1 MSRVISFNYFC
12 DNWES
17 ATKHQPNSVPAE
29 TVMVYSPKQQQVVEV
44 DVCEACLDRLNH
56 SQITDLADRMGREI
70 EEPEY
75 DPELV
80 CPFGCNGSK
89 PYKTKGGRS
98 RHMTVQ
104 HPDWV
109 PEA

>member
-12 DNWES
+12 DNWEQ

-29 TVMVYSPKQQQVVEV
+29 TVMVFSPKHGQVVEL
-44 DVCEACLDRLNH
+44 DVCDTCLSKLNH
-56 SQITDLADRMGREI
+56 PQITDLADRYGREI

-75 DPELV
+75 DPELI
-80 CPFGCNGSK
+80 CPLGCNHSK
-89 PYKTKGGRS
+89 PFKSKSGKS

-104 HPDWV
+104 HPEWE
-109 PEA
+109 PE